1 MDERLCNTDQEP
13 IVIWYAFIFTL
24 VSFLANKQQHCIV
37 VNYKILHISDLHA
50 GPPFNGG
57 VAIQVVRQAHELCP
71 DLTVISGDLVQRADF
86 PNQWHT
92 ISEYLKSLPQPQLI
106 VPGNHDVPLFN
117 GVCRLFF
124 PLKSYNRYITTNL
137 NPVFE
142 RPGLVVAGACT
153 AHGWTIAGGH
163 LNTSQIHALERTF
176 ARFGPDTCKI
186 AVFHHQIIKPP
197 GSKRS
202 SRIRNAEN
210 AVRLLDRWGVH
221 LLLCG
226 HLHFPHVES
235 TLGLLPDLQRGTIVC
250 QSGTT
255 TSRRGRASGRGRNSF
270 HVIEIDTEAIHITP
284 HHYDSNAGCFVP
296 VAEQI
301 FPR

>member
-1 MDERLCNTDQEP
+1 M
-13 IVIWYAFIFTL
+13 
-24 VSFLANKQQHCIV
+24 
-37 VNYKILHISDLHA
+37 NYTILHISDLHA
-50 GPPFNGG
+50 GPPFNGR
-57 VAIQVVRQAHELCP
+57 VATQLAIQAHELQP

-86 PNQWHT
+86 SSQWHT
-92 ISEYLKSLPQPQLI
+92 ITEYLTSLPEPQLV

-117 GVCRLFF
+117 GMCRLFF
-124 PLKSYNRYITTNL
+124 PLKPYMRYITPDL

-153 AHGWTIAGGH
+153 AHGWTIAGGRLSH
-163 LNTSQIHALERTF
+163 NQVDALERIF
-176 ARFGPDTCKI
+176 ARFGPETCKV
-186 AVFHHQIIKPP
+186 AVFHHQVIKPP

-202 SRIRNAEN
+202 SKISNADH
-210 AVRLLDRWGVH
+210 AVRLLDHWGVH

-226 HLHFPHVES
+226 HLHFSHVES

-270 HVIEIDTEAIHITP
+270 HVIEIDTEAIRINP
-284 HHYDSNAGCFVP
+284 YHYHPDVGQFVA
-296 VAEQI
+296 VANHT